1 MFIILNLILFT
12 LFNNASWL
20 IIDNSINIY
29 STFKKNE
36 VDILNLEAI
45 MFEKKAI
52 IILEEEI

>member
-1 MFIILNLILFT
+1 VFIILNLILFT
-12 LFNNASWL
+12 LINNASWL

>member
-12 LFNNASWL
+12 LINNASWL